1 MMSKKSKALKK
12 AAENP
17 PTTPQWFVEVSDTF
31 NRSEPN
37 RQLTGL
43 LMTEDEAREQAAS
56 LKSTLG
62 AFEKMY
68 IVGPNNSR
76 YSF

>member
-1 MMSKKSKALKK
+1 MSKKSKALKK

-17 PTTPQWFVEVSDTF
+17 ATTPQWYVEVRDTF
-31 NRSEPN
+31 NQSEPN

-56 LKSTLG
+56 LKPTLG
-62 AFEKMY
+62 AFDKLY

>member
-1 MMSKKSKALKK
+1 MSKKSKAMK
-12 AAENP
+12 AAAEST
-17 PTTPQWFVEVSDTF
+17 PTTAQWFVEASDTF
-31 NRSEPN
+31 NRSEPS

-56 LKSTLG
+56 LKSSLG
-62 AFEKMY
+62 SFDKMY

>member
-1 MMSKKSKALKK
+1 MSKKSKALKK

-17 PTTPQWFVEVSDTF
+17 ATSPQWYVEVSDTF

-56 LKSTLG
+56 LKPTLG
-62 AFEKMY
+62 AFDKLY
-68 IVGPNNSR
+68 VVGPNNSR

>member
-1 MMSKKSKALKK
+1 MSKKSKALKK
-12 AAENP
+12 ASENT
-17 PTTPQWFVEVSDTF
+17 PTTPQWYVEASDTF
-31 NRSEPN
+31 NTSEPN

-43 LMTEDEAREQAAS
+43 LMTEEEAREQAAS

-62 AFEKMY
+62 SFEKMY